1 MLSNFRRY
9 SHQSVWMN
17 NWEVNL
23 VRPYAVRRPRVCIF
37 YFFLS
42 FFLSAASQCKCLPAK
57 LDIFSQIYVVDVQRE
72 NSWTQGRKIH

>member
-42 FFLSAASQCKCLPAK
+42 FFQLLLSANVYLQ
-57 LDIFSQIYVVDVQRE
+57 
-72 NSWTQGRKIH
+72 N